1 MKRWIA
7 RGWGAEGENGAQCS
21 VFTGEVRQDER
32 CADESGDGMCSVTV
46 DESSAW
52 VVTGDSFVTNLACA
66 GALVDEAGH
75 AVAVSSPAGE
85 SLREGESEYTV
96 YAVRFSGTC
105 DLSGAG
111 ALTVER

>member
-46 DESSAW
+46 DESSA
-52 VVTGDSFVTNLACA
+52 
-66 GALVDEAGH
+66 
-75 AVAVSSPAGE
+75 
-85 SLREGESEYTV
+85 
-96 YAVRFSGTC
+96 
-105 DLSGAG
+105 
-111 ALTVER
+111 